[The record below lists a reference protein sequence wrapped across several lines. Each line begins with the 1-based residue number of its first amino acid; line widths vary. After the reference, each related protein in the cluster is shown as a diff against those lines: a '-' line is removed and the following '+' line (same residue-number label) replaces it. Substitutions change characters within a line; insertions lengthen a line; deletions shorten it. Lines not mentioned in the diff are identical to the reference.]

1 MEKKKI
7 KHKNSTYFFI
17 ALMVVLLLMVGYL
30 VGYYFGTRDV
40 ASNPRLYTMC
50 RQFDF
55 MTYLETE
62 TLRHYQNASYEVS
75 AMPNCEVYKNNLT
88 DGISMSYDLWLD
100 RNNLTHINWTLEN
113 TTGVK

>member
-1 MEKKKI
+1 MEKKKT

-17 ALMVVLLLMVGYL
+17 TLMVVLLLMVGYL
-30 VGYYFGTRDV
+30 VGYYLGTRDI
-40 ASNPRLYTMC
+40 SNPRLYTMC
-50 RQFDF
+50 RQFDY

-62 TLRHYQNASYEVS
+62 TLRHYQDASYEIS

-88 DGISMSYDLWLD
+88 DGISMSYDLWLN

-113 TTGVK
+113 KTGVK

>member
-1 MEKKKI
+1 MEKKK
-7 KHKNSTYFFI
+7 KTNNSTYIFI
-17 ALMVVLLLMVGYL
+17 VVTIILLLILGY
-30 VGYYFGTRDV
+30 VIGYYSGSNAVT
-40 ASNPRLYTMC
+40 NPRLYTMC

-62 TLRHYQNASYEVS
+62 TLRHYQNASYEVT

-113 TTGVK
+113 KTGVK